1 MGKTT
6 KYILIALGAI
16 VVLLIILKV
25 AGVIGKPDLTQV
37 ATEKTL
43 VRDVNETVSASG
55 KIKPHIEVKISP
67 EVSGEVVELPIK
79 EGDVVTKGQLI
90 CKIRPDIL
98 QSELDRAQAQYN
110 TQKASIG
117 NSKELLNQAQATYEN
132 QESIYKRDKSLYD
145 NKVITAAEFETA
157 KSGYFGAKAALEA
170 AKQNVVGSTFG
181 LAQSQASVK
190 EAADNL
196 IKTTIYSP
204 VDGVVSKLSIE
215 KGERVLGTQQ
225 FAGTEIM
232 TISDL
237 SQLDVNV
244 DVNENDINRIQLGD
258 SAKIEVDAFLGK
270 NFAGT
275 VIEIGSSANVVGT
288 NADQVTNFTVKVRIT
303 PDSYKNLLIRSAANP
318 NPFRPG
324 LTATVDIK
332 TNQAHSLAVPIQA
345 VTTRDQK
352 TPAMGAA
359 NNSNNS
365 NNNTPV
371 SDDNSAAKQKVSGP
385 TKEYVFVYR
394 AGKVKQVQVT
404 TGIQDDTYIQV
415 LSGLKAGDEVVSA
428 PFATISKVLNDGMVV
443 QKVDKSKLFANPG
456 Q

>member
-6 KYILIALGAI
+6 KYILISLGAVI
-16 VVLLIILKV
+16 LILILLKV
-25 AGVIGKPDLTQV
+25 TGVIGKPDVTQV
-37 ATEKTL
+37 ATEKAA
-43 VRDVNETVSASG
+43 VRDINETVSASG

-79 EGDVVTKGQLI
+79 EGDVVKKGQLL

-98 QSELDRAQAQYN
+98 QSQYDRAEAANN

-117 NSKELLNQAQATYEN
+117 NAKQMLAQSQATFDNQA
-132 QESIYKRDKSLYD
+132 SIYKRDKALYD
-145 NKVITAAEFETA
+145 NKVITTAEFEAA
-157 KSGYFGAKAALEA
+157 KASYDGAKAALEA
-170 AKQNVVGSTFG
+170 AKQNVIGSTYG

-196 IKTTIYSP
+196 IKTNIYSP
-204 VDGVVSKLSIE
+204 VDGVVSKLGIQ

-258 SAKIEVDAFLGK
+258 SSKIQVDAFLGK
-270 NFAGT
+270 TFTG
-275 VIEIGSSANVVGT
+275 VVSEIGSSANVVGT
-288 NADQVTNFTVKVRIT
+288 NADQVTNFTVKVRIS
-303 PDSYKNLLIRSAANP
+303 PASYQNLLIKSAENP

-324 LTATVDIK
+324 LTATVDIN
-332 TNQAHSLAVPIQA
+332 TNHAKALSVPIQS
-345 VTTRDQK
+345 VTTREQK
-352 TPAMGAA
+352 KMVTTV
-359 NNSNNS
+359 NSDNS
-365 NNNTPV
+365 TNT
-371 SDDNSAAKQKVSGP
+371 STTDDNSTKTKIAAVV
-385 TKEYVFVYR
+385 KEYVFVYN

-404 TGIQDDTYIQV
+404 TGIQDDSYIQV
-415 LSGLKAGDEVVSA
+415 LSGLKDGDEVVSA
-428 PFATISKVLNDGMVV
+428 PFATIAKILNDGMVV
-443 QKVDKSKLFANPG
+443 KKVDKSKLFTG
-456 Q
+456 DGK